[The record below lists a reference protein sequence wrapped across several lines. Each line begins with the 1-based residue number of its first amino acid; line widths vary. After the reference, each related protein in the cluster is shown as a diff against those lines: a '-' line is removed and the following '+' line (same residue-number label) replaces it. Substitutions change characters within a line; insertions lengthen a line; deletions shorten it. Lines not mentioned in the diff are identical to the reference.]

1 MQGLGTTITLVF
13 AVMYIVAPDF
23 WNRLLGLPTVLM
35 AAMFGQLLFEPA
47 LNFWM
52 VRQRYEYCYRGVVTV
67 TLFNSLA
74 STVIGILCVM
84 NTIEKGVARILV
96 YAIIQTGVGVIFYI
110 YHLVKGKHYF
120 SKQYWK
126 FALKFNIPLIPHY
139 LSYSILNQADR
150 LMIGSMVGT
159 GEAAIYSVAYTIA
172 MMMQIVTQAI
182 ANSLTPYT
190 YQSLKNKN
198 YNNLKKCGN
207 ILLLM
212 MGIVCVIVMLFA
224 PEVLRLFASVEYISA
239 VYVMPPVVAST
250 FFLFLYPLFSNIEF
264 YFEKTKFIMVASS
277 SGAVVNIILNYIF
290 IPIYGYYAAGFT
302 TLFCYI
308 LFSIAHYYFYKRI
321 MRQELP
327 EVGELYDIKTVISIS
342 MIILVCTIGSMFLYS
357 YTVVRYTIIL
367 VLIVGMI
374 LKKDI
379 FVGQLESMKK

>member
-1 MQGLGTTITLVF
+1 
-13 AVMYIVAPDF
+13 
-23 WNRLLGLPTVLM
+23 
-35 AAMFGQLLFEPA
+35 
-47 LNFWM
+47 
-52 VRQRYEYCYRGVVTV
+52 
-67 TLFNSLA
+67 
-74 STVIGILCVM
+74 
-84 NTIEKGVARILV
+84 
-96 YAIIQTGVGVIFYI
+96 
-110 YHLVKGKHYF
+110 
-120 SKQYWK
+120 
-126 FALKFNIPLIPHY
+126 
-139 LSYSILNQADR
+139 
-150 LMIGSMVGT
+150 MIGSMVGT